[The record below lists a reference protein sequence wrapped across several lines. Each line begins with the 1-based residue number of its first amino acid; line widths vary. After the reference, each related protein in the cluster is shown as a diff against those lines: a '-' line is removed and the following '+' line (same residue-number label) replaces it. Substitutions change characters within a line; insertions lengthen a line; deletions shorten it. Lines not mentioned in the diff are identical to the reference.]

1 VLALGPAI
9 VVLILGA
16 ITFDGIRRGRESR
29 ALVTHSRD
37 VIERAQSTLSA
48 LQDAET
54 GERGFIITGEPRY
67 LEPYDNGVKA
77 LATDT
82 TELRALT
89 RDNPAQQKRID
100 SLDVLVSERM
110 ALLATAIAFRRVS
123 GVDSARPIVRSGTGK
138 LVMDAIR
145 VQLEGLSTERAARA
159 AEAAKPT
166 TRASSPSSWESGH
179 LRPSSFH

>member
-9 VVLILGA
+9 VVLILGV

-82 TELRALT
+82 TGLRALT

-100 SLDVLVSERM
+100 SLDVLCDARVPETS
-110 ALLATAIAFRRVS
+110 TAGCREWTRRAPS
-123 GVDSARPIVRSGTGK
+123 CGPAGK
-138 LVMDAIR
+138 LSDAIR
-145 VQLEGLSTERAARA
+145 VSFGRSPSTTNARCAGHAERP
-159 AEAAKPT
+159 KPT
-166 TRASSPSSWESGH
+166 TRASSCSSSELGRWRASPLH
-179 LRPSSFH
+179 